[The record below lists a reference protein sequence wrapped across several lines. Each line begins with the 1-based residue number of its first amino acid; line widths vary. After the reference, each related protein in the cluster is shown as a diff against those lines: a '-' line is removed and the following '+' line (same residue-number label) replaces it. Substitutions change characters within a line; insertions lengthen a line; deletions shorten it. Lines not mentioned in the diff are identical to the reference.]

1 MKIDQI
7 ALETR
12 LSPSLNTFSDFST
25 CGAEN
30 RYPAAVLVP
39 FVWMNEEWHL
49 LFTRRT
55 SSVATHQGEIS
66 FPGGA
71 VDPEDKS
78 PIDTACRETFEEIGI
93 LRNRIKILGTLN
105 PYPTISN
112 FCVIPVVG
120 IVDWPVPFYLNPDE
134 VEKLL
139 MFPVAWLMEQRNWDE
154 IDYTH
159 PSGVVRKVIRYLPRD
174 GEILWGMTAGITRI
188 VLELI

>member
-1 MKIDQI
+1 MKIDRST
-7 ALETR
+7 LELRLLTR
-12 LSPSLNTFSDFST
+12 LNASSEFSS
-25 CGAEN
+25 CGTEN
-30 RYPAAVLVP
+30 RNPAAVLVP
-39 FVWMNEEWHL
+39 FVWTDEEWHL

-71 VDPEDKS
+71 VDPEDNS

-93 LRNRIKILGTLN
+93 FRDRIKILGTLD

-120 IVDWPVPFYLNPDE
+120 IVDWPVPFKLNPNE

-139 MFPVAWLMEQRNWDE
+139 LFPVAWLMEQRNWDE

-159 PSGVVRKVIRYLPRD
+159 QSGVVRKVIRYLPRD